1 MGNSEFQIQKLG
13 QMVGNGENR
22 SLKDKN
28 GQFYSI
34 KWQKNGFSQK
44 GPAKLN

>member
-34 KWQKNGFSQK
+34 KWLKYGFSQK
-44 GPAKLN
+44 GSDRIK